1 MLGAE
6 VDHPKRDQ
14 AWVALTP
21 APSPPPTQTPRA
33 WDSHPEPVPRAGC
46 ALTISGWDLPPAG
59 VWLGPV
65 PWDGEGLPVCSGGQ
79 CRDWPPLGAQP
90 SQPGSLTATPA
101 ANHVPFPWDSCPAA
115 RTATSSACAEAPVE
129 PPGRTAPCELRGWRA
144 APRCP
149 PVVAPSDSKSKRSR
163 ASPPS
168 AGETGN
174 GTPAAVSQR
183 QPMGNVR
190 RGRPCDC
197 SSPVRSGLKDSDLC
211 LVHRSRSWLAGQG
224 RVPAPA
230 SHPAGVSQ
238 RGPTAPHLFL

>member
-1 MLGAE
+1 M
-6 VDHPKRDQ
+6 DHPKWNQ
-14 AWVALTP
+14 ARAALTP

-33 WDSHPEPVPRAGC
+33 WDSHPELVPRAGC
-46 ALTISGWDLPPAG
+46 ALTVSGWDLPPAG

-65 PWDGEGLPVCSGGQ
+65 SWDCEGLPVCSGGR

-101 ANHVPFPWDSCPAA
+101 PNHVPFPRDSCPAA

-149 PVVAPSDSKSKRSR
+149 PVVTPSDAKSRKSR

-174 GTPAAVSQR
+174 GR
-183 QPMGNVR
+183 QPQC
-190 RGRPCDC
+190 P
-197 SSPVRSGLKDSDLC
+197 KDSPWAMLE
-211 LVHRSRSWLAGQG
+211 R
-224 RVPAPA
+224 APM
-230 SHPAGVSQ
+230 
-238 RGPTAPHLFL
+238 